1 MGRKIGAV
9 LAGLAT
15 WFVLV
20 SAIDIA
26 MRQFWPD
33 YAAVFKAMTFTLP
46 MMIARLSESTAA
58 LVVAALVVARIAP
71 GWRAAAAVF
80 GVVMLAIFLPVH
92 YSLWSKFPVWYHAY
106 FLGSLVVAPA
116 IVGLARA
123 RMTESDRVQA

>member
-46 MMIARLSESTAA
+46 MMIARLTEST
-58 LVVAALVVARIAP
+58 AALVVARIAP

-106 FLGSLVVAPA
+106 FLGSLIVAPVFVA
-116 IVGLARA
+116 SVIRSE
-123 RMTESDRVQA
+123 RS